1 MTNKIIWPLRVFFFI
16 FFFFSAFSKV
26 YPNPDIAI
34 HLFEKTQLLTLGI
47 PFCLSTWLSRLLIA
61 LEFTLAIGFLLPFYF
76 RRITLPFSIVLMVF
90 FTIYLLYE
98 VFIMGKWTGNCGC
111 FGQLIPMTPPVSLL
125 KNAVAL
131 ALLGVIYWKRN
142 EIIETKKPSTIY
154 YIVTYVGIFLLLY
167 FISPNICICEKQ
179 VVKSEITVLSEE
191 VKLIK
196 DKLPDLVN
204 GKAILCFYSPTCSH
218 CMNTAKILQSI
229 ISKTKVEN
237 YYVVFMI
244 EGDDTEK
251 KIKKFLAETK
261 LKAKYTT
268 IEFIDFPTDTD
279 PPAILLVNNGKVES
293 RFFGNDVHKFD
304 KDLFLKEF
312 FKIKTTETK

>member
-76 RRITLPFSIVLMVF
+76 RRITLSFSIVLMVF

-142 EIIETKKPSTIY
+142 KIIETKKPSTLY
-154 YIVTYVGIFLLLY
+154 YIGTYLGIFLLLY
-167 FISPNICICEKQ
+167 FISPNTCIYATKEK
-179 VVKSEITVLSEE
+179 VNTELSEE
-191 VKLIK
+191 VNLLK
-196 DKLPDLVN
+196 DKFPALVN
-204 GKAILCFYSPTCSH
+204 GKAILCFYNPTCPS

-244 EGDDTEK
+244 ERVDTEK

-268 IEFIDFPTDTD
+268 IKFDDFPTDTD
-279 PPAILLVNNGKVES
+279 PPAILLVNNGKVEK
-293 RFFGNDVHKFD
+293 RFFGNDVNKFE
-304 KDLFLKEF
+304 KAKFLKAF
-312 FKIKTTETK
+312 TSLK